1 VGVMI
6 RGYLLII
13 LMTAMCIMFLYTDCK
28 TIEIRLLQDECHEP
42 MYVYPPGEHF
52 ANRFLYQLYCGKR
65 EKMFT
70 ISCQES
76 ERPCIYAYFCIF
88 LRFFYG
94 DRNCFDNVGIFVY
107 FF

>member
-1 VGVMI
+1 MKAGNGVCI
-6 RGYLLII
+6 AERYLSILTKI

-52 ANRFLYQLYCGKR
+52 ANRFLYQLHCGKR

-76 ERPCIYAYFCIF
+76 ERPCIYA
-88 LRFFYG
+88 FFAS
-94 DRNCFDNVGIFVY
+94 F
-107 FF
+107 